1 MRPKQMP
8 RWRPLVSNVLA
19 IAHKEIK
26 GYFASPIAYIV
37 IGLYALMFGYFFYAL
52 LLYFDRQS
60 MQVAGLGGSQPVN
73 VNEQL
78 IRPVFL
84 NTTVIF
90 LFILPMVTMRTYSEE
105 KRSGTI
111 ELLLTAPLPDFQ
123 IIAGKFLGAMGLY
136 AAMLAVTIPHIAL
149 LFWLG
154 NPELIP
160 IVITYLGLLLMGGC
174 FMSVGLFISSLT
186 KNQIVA
192 VMATFTVFLM
202 LWVINWIASFTGA
215 RTQGILNYLS
225 ITDHLDD
232 FTRGVIDT
240 KHLVYYVSF
249 ISFGLYLTMRSV
261 DSERWRG

>member
-1 MRPKQMP
+1 M
-8 RWRPLVSNVLA
+8 SNILA
-19 IAHKEIK
+19 IAHKELK
-26 GYFASPIAYIV
+26 GYFASPIAYVV
-37 IGLYALMFGYFFYAL
+37 IGLYAVMFGYFFYAL

-60 MQVAGLGGSQPVN
+60 MQMAGLGGGGGAVN

-90 LFILPMVTMRTYSEE
+90 LFILPMVTMRTYAEE

-111 ELLLTAPLPDFQ
+111 ELLLTAPLTDFQ

-136 AAMLAVTIPHIAL
+136 AAMLAVTLPHIGL
-149 LFWLG
+149 LFYLG
-154 NPELIP
+154 NPEWIP

-174 FMSVGLFISSLT
+174 FISVGLFISSLT

-202 LWVINWIASFTGA
+202 LWVINWIASFTGPTDAGDSQLPVDHRSPRRLHAWSHRHEASGLLPQLHQLRAVPDHAVGRHGKVA
-215 RTQGILNYLS
+215 RVTP
-225 ITDHLDD
+225 
-232 FTRGVIDT
+232 
-240 KHLVYYVSF
+240 
-249 ISFGLYLTMRSV
+249 
-261 DSERWRG
+261 